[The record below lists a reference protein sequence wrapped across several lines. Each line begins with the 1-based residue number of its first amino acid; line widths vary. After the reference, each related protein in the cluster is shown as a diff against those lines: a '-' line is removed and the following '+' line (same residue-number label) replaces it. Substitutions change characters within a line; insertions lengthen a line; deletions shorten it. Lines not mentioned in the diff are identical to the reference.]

1 MRRRDFIT
9 LLGGAAVAWTRA
21 ATFAAQKSPTA
32 RIGILVVGTPP
43 IEWMNVLK
51 AGLHALGWREGENLQ
66 IEERHGNGD
75 AASLPPLATELVA
88 LPPDVLIAVGTSET
102 KALQAAT
109 SDIPIVFMMSS
120 DPVGMGIVDS
130 IAHPGRNTTG
140 LSISPQ
146 VLWGKRLELIVELIG
161 HQPTKVAWLGN
172 PGNVAT
178 KLNLAVVTQAAKQMS
193 IKLEPLEAREQSDL
207 DRVFAVAAGSEAVL
221 VQFDSLT
228 ITHARQIAELAARY
242 RLPAIYDNRTYVVAG
257 GLISYGADVRANFR
271 RGTWYV
277 DRILRGAQPKD
288 LPVDQA
294 SRFELVLNLNAAKAL
309 GLAIPTTILARADEV
324 IE

>member
-1 MRRRDFIT
+1 MRRRNFIT

-21 ATFAAQKSPTA
+21 DTFAAQKSPTA

-178 KLNLAVVTQAAKQMS
+178 KLNLAAVTQAAKQMS
-193 IKLEPLEAREQSDL
+193 IKLEPLEARRRRSGRRQPRDPA
-207 DRVFAVAAGSEAVL
+207 RIPGSR
-221 VQFDSLT
+221 SS
-228 ITHARQIAELAARY
+228 RLAAR
-242 RLPAIYDNRTYVVAG
+242 RARSVSMVAWSMSNDRGFVGSGARRSRCRAGNGPRQRTGSG
-257 GLISYGADVRANFR
+257 GGR
-271 RGTWYV
+271 
-277 DRILRGAQPKD
+277 
-288 LPVDQA
+288 
-294 SRFELVLNLNAAKAL
+294 
-309 GLAIPTTILARADEV
+309 
-324 IE
+324 